1 MKSTVAF
8 FLTFG
13 LAVVT
18 PAMAQDDQAEES
30 MVGQQ
35 TSAPLDVDS
44 ADPSVQAAESMKRAN
59 EALLLAVAEGDQR
72 AIAVGERGHIVVSES
87 RQDWRQIAEV
97 PTRSTLTAVA
107 AVGNSAWA
115 VGHDQVILHSSD
127 GGLTWV
133 RQRAQPFNE
142 ENLDDPRNGAPFLGV
157 LFLDAST
164 GFAVGAYGLMLRTD
178 DAGENWRRLPI
189 TAGSEAAAALDDASI
204 ADEDSDEWTFSEEDL
219 QLDAESDPHLNAIV
233 RTGDGSLFVAAE
245 RGSAFRSTDN
255 GTTWERIQLPY
266 EGSMFGAIGYAGRR
280 VLVFGLRGNALES
293 DDLGD
298 NWRVLDTGTELS
310 LQGGAA
316 LGESGAVIVGN
327 DGLVLVRGE
336 DGALKRLKFESG
348 GVLSDVLPIG
358 GSGQLVLAGE
368 HGLNRFL
375 AQ

>member
-1 MKSTVAF
+1 MKSTLAF

-13 LAVVT
+13 LAVMT
-18 PAMAQDDQAEES
+18 PAAAQDELAEDSVEPGES
-30 MVGQQ
+30 
-35 TSAPLDVDS
+35 ALLDVDS
-44 ADPSVQAAESMKRAN
+44 KDPSLLAVEPMKRATG
-59 EALLLAVAEGDQR
+59 ALLLAVAEGDQR

-87 RQDWRQIAEV
+87 RQDWRQVLDV
-97 PTRSTLTAVA
+97 PTRSTLTAVD

-142 ENLDDPRNGAPFLGV
+142 DNLDDPRNGAPFLGV
-157 LFLDAST
+157 LFLDQHS
-164 GFAVGAYGLMLRTD
+164 GFAVGAYGLMMRTD
-178 DAGENWRRLPI
+178 DGGENWRAVPI
-189 TAGSEAAAALDDASI
+189 TAGTEAAAAAAATSVGDPDR
-204 ADEDSDEWTFSEEDL
+204 DEWTFSDEDL
-219 QLDAESDPHLNAIV
+219 ELDAESDPHLNAIV

-245 RGSAFRSTDN
+245 RGAAFRSTDKGN
-255 GTTWERIQLPY
+255 TWERIQLPY
-266 EGSMFGAIGYAGRR
+266 EGSMFGAIGYASRR

-298 NWRVLDTGTELS
+298 SWRALDTGTELS

-336 DGALKRLKFESG
+336 DGEVKRRKFEPG